1 MSSPQRLAR
10 IAGFFYLL
18 LAVFGGF
25 AELFARSNVVEP
37 GNAAATADNIVAHAT
52 LFRIGFVS
60 DLIGVACFPIVA
72 MLLHRLLRHVSRE
85 GARAMLIFVII
96 ATAITGANLLNHFAA
111 LTIATDPGFA
121 AALGADGS
129 DALVLLFTSLH
140 SHGYLIAQVFFG
152 LWLLPLGWMAYTSG
166 LFPKALGVTLM
177 LGCVAYLVD
186 LLLRFLAPALG
197 GEISAF
203 VLIPSV
209 VAEFWMVGYLLI
221 KGVRATA

>member
-1 MSSPQRLAR
+1 MPSPQRLAR

-18 LAVFGGF
+18 LAVFGGL
-25 AELFARSNVVEP
+25 AELVARSNVIER

-60 DLIGVACFPIVA
+60 DLIGLACFPIVA
-72 MLLHRLLRHVSRE
+72 MLLYQLLRHVNQAW
-85 GARAMLIFVII
+85 ARAMLIFVII

-111 LTIATDPGFA
+111 LAVATDPGFA

-152 LWLLPLGWMAYTSG
+152 LWLLPLGYLAYTSG
-166 LFPKALGVTLM
+166 LFPKALGVTLI
-177 LGCVAYLVD
+177 LGCTGYLVD
-186 LLLRFLAPALG
+186 LLMRFLFPALG
-197 GEISAF
+197 TEISAF
-203 VLIPSV
+203 VLIPAV
-209 VAEFWMVGYLLI
+209 IGELWIVGYLLT